1 MRRVDGESNVA
12 DLGTKHLDGRR
23 RDFLMDLMGLKM
35 GRRLSSVAQVAMI
48 ASLFAR
54 AAAVGELSTV
64 ARETR
69 PRYDDEKGSYWLMNI
84 VKMNLVI
91 LALVGLNTLRRAVT
105 RSIRSIGTQTDVTNP
120 PLDADLRQH
129 LMLQPG
135 RSTSRSPSDEMERE
149 TAAYTAA
156 GLANAASGFGDRHG
170 LNFCSDTLT
179 VEQLKGLCRDKKL
192 AVGGLKRDLVARLA
206 SEAAHRT
213 LWRA

>member
-1 MRRVDGESNVA
+1 MV
-12 DLGTKHLDGRR
+12 
-23 RDFLMDLMGLKM
+23 
-35 GRRLSSVAQVAMI
+35 QVEE
-48 ASLFAR
+48 
-54 AAAVGELSTV
+54 VV
-64 ARETR
+64 
-69 PRYDDEKGSYWLMNI
+69 
-84 VKMNLVI
+84 VVVI
-91 LALVGLNTLRRAVT
+91 IIINNEIWVPCSPQTQT

-129 LMLQPG
+129 LMLQSC

-156 GLANAASGFGDRHG
+156 GLANAASGFGDRQG
-170 LNFCSDTLT
+170 LNFCLDTLT

-213 LWRA
+213 LWRE